1 MSLHLRG
8 VTVLAPAY
16 NEEAVVERFVETVL
30 PCLQPDWE
38 LLVVDDG
45 STDRTPEILEG
56 LAPRI
61 PSLRVVAHERN
72 RGLGAALATGFAAAG
87 GGVVVTIDADLSH
100 PVSLIETLVAACEHA
115 DAAFASRFIPGGD
128 MASVA
133 AARRWISRVGNIAF
147 RALFW
152 SPVRDLTTGFRAYRS
167 EAVRGLELEGAGFE
181 AQLEIAVRLIAGGAR
196 IVEVPLQ
203 LRTRAAGRS
212 KMQYLRLIPAYG
224 AIVPRLIRVRW
235 RRRKGEPKP
244 G

>member
-1 MSLHLRG
+1 MLRS

-16 NEEAVVERFVETVL
+16 NEEAVIERFVETVRPL
-30 PCLQPDWE
+30 LQPDWE

-45 STDRTPEILEG
+45 STDRTREILED

-61 PSLRVVAHERN
+61 PALRVVAHDRN
-72 RGLGAALATGFAAAG
+72 RGLGAALATGLAAAG
-87 GGVVVTIDADLSH
+87 GRVVVTIDADLSH
-100 PVSLIETLVAACEHA
+100 PVSLIETLVSACENA
-115 DAAFASRFIPGGD
+115 DAAFASRFVPGGD

-133 AARRWISRVGNIAF
+133 AARRWISRLGNIAF

-152 SPVRDLTTGFRAYRS
+152 SSVRDLTTGFRAYRS
-167 EAVRGLELEGAGFE
+167 EAVRRLELERAGFE

-212 KMQYLRLIPAYG
+212 KMGYLRLIPAYG
-224 AIVPRLIRVRW
+224 RLLPRLVWIRW
-235 RRRKGEPKP
+235 RRLAGAP
-244 G
+244 